1 VEMVGGVVVGGVNAR
16 HLGYSQRRHVRSS
29 IRVQLLIVVGTGNV
43 FVETASVD
51 W

>member
-1 VEMVGGVVVGGVNAR
+1 MVGGVVVGGVNA
-16 HLGYSQRRHVRSS
+16 SS

-51 W
+51 